1 MINEDDI
8 LEKTLFH
15 KDYNLDGK
23 DNISQIPKEPAVFGL
38 CAMIHE
44 KPTHCRYIGETANLQ
59 QTIRGLF
66 EKAGEVSE
74 GFEKFMHG
82 PWIKRMV
89 YGLMP
94 GSSPGD
100 RQKEAEEWTKKYNP
114 RCDENGEYPKER
126 KERRSRD

>member
-15 KDYNLDGK
+15 KDYNMDGK
-23 DNISQIPKEPAVFGL
+23 DNIPQIPKEPAVFGL

-44 KPTHCRYIGETANLQ
+44 KPTHCRYIGETENLQ
-59 QTIRGLF
+59 QTISDLF

-94 GSSPGD
+94 GSSKGD
-100 RQKEAEEWTKKYNP
+100 RQKEAEEWTKKYSPN
-114 RCDENGEYPKER
+114 CDENGEYPKE
-126 KERRSRD
+126 KATRRARD